1 MVSHMEVTLDPAA
14 AYRLAY
20 GRKLMVLAHLKHDV
34 PGRDEFCRIRT
45 VETVSPGLWLSVT
58 FLDGS
63 IQRFRPEKIRAATP
77 DEEHMA
83 SQLQAEGM

>member
-1 MVSHMEVTLDPAA
+1 MEILPDPAT

-20 GRKLMVLAHLKHDV
+20 GRKLMVLTKLKNTT
-34 PGRDEFCRIRT
+34 PERGEFCRVRS
-45 VETVSPGLWLSVT
+45 VETLTPSLWISAT

-77 DEEHMA
+77 DEECIA
-83 SQLQAEGM
+83 SQLQAAEGM